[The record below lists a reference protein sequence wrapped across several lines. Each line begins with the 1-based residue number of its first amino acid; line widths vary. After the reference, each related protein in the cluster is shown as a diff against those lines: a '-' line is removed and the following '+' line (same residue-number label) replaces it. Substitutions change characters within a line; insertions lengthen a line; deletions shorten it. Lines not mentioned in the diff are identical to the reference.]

1 MGDRSDGDELPGM
14 ASINHDPCYHE
25 LHDVLNTFI
34 VLVFS
39 ELTSFVRKILQREEN
54 KGGRAHYVSVQW
66 FKASNAETPWEPGD
80 LGLFRVARMCNNY
93 ISSTPTQFGLSLNG

>member
-25 LHDVLNTFI
+25 LHDVSNTFI

-39 ELTSFVRKILQREEN
+39 ELASFVRKILQREEN
-54 KGGRAHYVSVQW
+54 KGVELTMYLCNGSKPRTQKRHGHPAISDSSGSPECV
-66 FKASNAETPWEPGD
+66 TIT
-80 LGLFRVARMCNNY
+80 FRVPQPNSAWC
-93 ISSTPTQFGLSLNG
+93 